1 VHLSSDYHCSIVT
14 ITIAAEQMLD
24 VQAEDEEH
32 KFERHMGSLQRGAA
46 KGMAHAAEAMNPLD
60 SMN

>member
-1 VHLSSDYHCSIVT
+1 
-14 ITIAAEQMLD
+14 MLD